1 MQFKDYL
8 HFSFIVTWILGRIL
22 ESRFHNIVHW
32 CQVID
37 CAQLTLPLSDQWMFW
52 RHSEAAKV
60 GASPNPDDRLELLS
74 FQPQTHHWVH
84 VRPECHTTCAVLDG
98 RAGTKTCAWWTR
110 CCLTSLSSLP
120 VDHNS
125 SPAGWGS
132 PGSVQ
137 QPPWN
142 TAVTWTQQ
150 LCDWYNLI
158 QQTPIAW
165 CRIGPI

>member
-60 GASPNPDDRLELLS
+60 GASLILMTDSSCSASNPKLIIECTYVLSVTPLVQFWTAEQGQRHAHGGPDVVWHRCLLS
-74 FQPQTHHWVH
+74 LW
-84 VRPECHTTCAVLDG
+84 TTTLLLQVEG
-98 RAGTKTCAWWTR
+98 HQEVFN
-110 CCLTSLSSLP
+110 SLP
-120 VDHNS
+120 GIQQLLEHNS
-125 SPAGWGS
+125 C
-132 PGSVQ
+132 VID
-137 QPPWN
+137 
-142 TAVTWTQQ
+142 TT
-150 LCDWYNLI
+150 WYNKHQLLG
-158 QQTPIAW
+158 AE
-165 CRIGPI
+165 